1 MAAPPTPI
9 HGPTRSVARF
19 GTVMALVAAAAW
31 VFAACGAD
39 VPTIRPTAPPAGA
52 SGGPSGSASAA
63 AETPAVARCKA
74 DDLTAAISTWEGS
87 AGNRSASVA
96 IAAKPGVTCSVR
108 GTPGVRLLDGKA
120 KIVLDSAKIK
130 GSGGPVVTPS
140 DPVVVLTPTGQLQL
154 DVRWSNWCKT
164 QPARPLTVA
173 FVLTDSGGLLKAK
186 KAPRSGDDDAPPCTD
201 PSATSM
207 LKVMHAWQVPGG

>member
-1 MAAPPTPI
+1 MAAPPIPI
-9 HGPTRSVARF
+9 HEPTRSVTRF
-19 GTVMALVAAAAW
+19 RAVVGLLVAAAW
-31 VFAACGAD
+31 TIAACGAD
-39 VPTIRPTAPPAGA
+39 VPTVRPTALPAGA
-52 SGGPSGSASAA
+52 SAGPSASASTA
-63 AETPAVARCKA
+63 VANPAVPRCKA
-74 DDLTAAISTWEGS
+74 DDLTAAIATWQGS

-96 IAAKPGVTCSVR
+96 VASKPGVTCSVR

-140 DPVVVLTPTGQLQL
+140 DPIVVLTPTGQLQL

-173 FVLTDSGGLLKAK
+173 FVLTDGGGLLKAT

-201 PSATSM
+201 PSATAM